1 MPRFADLAGL
11 AAGALGAVGT
21 VAALRRTSPRSTA
34 VLSAAGLAT
43 AAAVYP
49 LARRSRPS
57 DARAARELVALA
69 GYGAASLVAGR
80 RAPRQATALLAAGWA
95 SHAAF
100 DMTHHIDEGT
110 RLPDW
115 YPALCAGYDLVI
127 AAGLLDAARRA

>member
-1 MPRFADLAGL
+1 MVRFSDLAGL
-11 AAGALGAVGT
+11 AAGAISAVGT
-21 VAALRRTSPRSTA
+21 MAALRRTSPRATA
-34 VLSAAGLAT
+34 VLSAGGLAT

-49 LARRSRPS
+49 LARRSRPA
-57 DARAARELVALA
+57 DARAGRELAALA
-69 GYGAASLVAGR
+69 AYGVASAAAAR
-80 RAPRQATALLAAGWA
+80 RVPRQATVLLAAGWA

-100 DMTHHIDEGT
+100 DATHHIDEGT